1 MPKRLELLHEVTPD
15 AAKIAY
21 LIESESTVASAPI
34 AQEAARTIGVELQVE
49 RVTTA
54 VDLDQT
60 LSGLARAGAKAL
72 LIGSSA
78 YFNNHSKQLGE
89 LCVHYKLPAIYQ
101 RREFVAAGGLM
112 SYGPSLADAYRIVGE
127 YAGRVLKGARP
138 ADLPVQRQTKV
149 DFFVNLKTAKALGI
163 TFPLPLLGR
172 ADEVIE

>member
-21 LIESESTVASAPI
+21 LIESESTVAIAPIAPI

-49 RVTTA
+49 RVATD

-60 LSGLARAGAKAL
+60 LSGLVRAGAKAL

-78 YFNNHSKQLGE
+78 YFNDHSKQLSE
-89 LCVHYKLPAIYQ
+89 LCVRYKLPAVYQ
-101 RREFVAAGGLM
+101 RREFVSAGGLM

-127 YAGRVLKGARP
+127 YAGRVLKGVRP
-138 ADLPVQRQTKV
+138 ADLPVQQQTKV
-149 DFFVNLKTAKALGI
+149 DFSVNLKTAKALGI
-163 TFPLPLLGR
+163 TFT
-172 ADEVIE
+172 EFVSS